1 MLGVGEIS
9 GVSEAKSCFCFG
21 KIILCIIVCVFVCQ
35 RAYCMHI
42 HWSLIKDWLTAVK
55 DRFMFA
61 ECLEVHWKKKMQ
73 LVQETV
79 HFNAVMELLIPVEFR
94 VILPYSVMSQEVTSY
109 DASKIFTL
117 FLILC
122 NLI

>member
-1 MLGVGEIS
+1 
-9 GVSEAKSCFCFG
+9 
-21 KIILCIIVCVFVCQ
+21 
-35 RAYCMHI
+35 
-42 HWSLIKDWLTAVK
+42 
-55 DRFMFA
+55 MFA